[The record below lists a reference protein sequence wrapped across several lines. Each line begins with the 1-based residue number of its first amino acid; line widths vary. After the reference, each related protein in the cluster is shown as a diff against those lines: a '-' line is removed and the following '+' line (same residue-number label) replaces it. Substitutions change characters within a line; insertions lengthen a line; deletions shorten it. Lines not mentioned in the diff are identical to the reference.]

1 MLELYKH
8 PFNQSLGVDMTKV
21 NPAILERSQSYSIFS
36 DKRLLFTG
44 GFVPQWAGRAEAWA
58 MFAPGNTLSFY
69 TLHKIV
75 RRHLEACPF
84 RRVEATVD
92 LEFENGH
99 RWIRALGFELEA
111 PRLKAYFPDGSDA
124 SLYAFLK

>member
-1 MLELYKH
+1 MLDLYQH

-21 NPAILERSQSYSIFS
+21 NPAVLERSVSHSVFL
-36 DKRLLFTG
+36 DGALLFTG
-44 GFVPQWAGRAEAWA
+44 GFVPMWQGRAEAWA
-58 MFAPGNTLSFY
+58 MFNPDCREHFY

-75 RRHLEACPF
+75 KKHLEACPF

-124 SLYAFLK
+124 RLYAFLK